1 MKPVR
6 RRIRRHFGLTVTA
19 KRVAVRSRRP
29 WYFPWGIAALLALTG
44 YLIAYWQ
51 FTGGEENISEKLKQ
65 TALENQSLQ
74 TKIVQVERQL
84 QIEQSAQSNL
94 EKELN
99 LVQDENIH
107 LKEDLLFYQKML
119 NNKKLPHR

>member
-6 RRIRRHFGLTVTA
+6 RKIRRHFGLTA
-19 KRVAVRSRRP
+19 KQVAVRSRRP
-29 WYFPWGIAALLALTG
+29 WYFQWAVAVMLAAAG

-51 FTGGEENISEKLKQ
+51 FAGTGENLGEKLRQ
-65 TALENQSLQ
+65 ATLENQGLQ
-74 TKIVQVERQL
+74 TKVIQVERQL
-84 QIEQSAQSNL
+84 QIEQSAQNNL

-107 LKEDLLFYQKML
+107 IKEDLLFYKNML
-119 NNKKLPHR
+119 NNKKLPNR

>member
-6 RRIRRHFGLTVTA
+6 RRIRRHFGLTA
-19 KRVAVRSRRP
+19 KQVAVRSQRP
-29 WYFPWGIAALLALTG
+29 WYFQWGVAVAFVISG

-51 FTGGEENISEKLKQ
+51 FTGGGENIHEKLKFATQ
-65 TALENQSLQ
+65 ENQILQ

-84 QIEQSAQSNL
+84 QIEKAAQNNL

-99 LVQDENIH
+99 IVQDENIRI
-107 LKEDLLFYQKML
+107 KEDLLFYKNMVGARRGP
-119 NNKKLPHR
+119 NR